1 MSMNAIILDTEI
13 NTINGYPIEVSYSPC
28 TFAQGVLEV
37 NHGQNFD
44 EYFSC
49 PEPISMGAMAV
60 HHILEADL
68 VGKPSFD
75 TFRLPEGV
83 TYIIGHNIDYDIQA
97 IKLCDSSIDVKGIC
111 TLALSRMVWP
121 DMETHNL
128 SALYYFIMEDKALAR
143 THLRKAHNAK
153 WDIYFTGVLLQV
165 IVEKLGIKDIN
176 SLFLMSETARI
187 PKKISFGKHKGTAI
201 KDLEPSYVSWLL
213 RQDELD
219 PYLRKALKG

>member
-1 MSMNAIILDTEI
+1 
-13 NTINGYPIEVSYSPC
+13 
-28 TFAQGVLEV
+28 
-37 NHGQNFD
+37 
-44 EYFSC
+44 
-49 PEPISMGAMAV
+49 
-60 HHILEADL
+60 
-68 VGKPSFD
+68 
-75 TFRLPEGV
+75 
-83 TYIIGHNIDYDIQA
+83 
-97 IKLCDSSIDVKGIC
+97 
-111 TLALSRMVWP
+111 
-121 DMETHNL
+121 
-128 SALYYFIMEDKALAR
+128 MEDKALAR